1 VSNSRIS
8 GLHKLDVAARLD
20 ALGRLGYLSPTDV
33 ELLKQGQQVLRAAAA
48 DNMVENVIGVF
59 GLPLAVAP
67 NFVVNGR
74 DYIVP
79 MVVEEPSVV
88 AAVSNAAKLARPVG
102 FTAHSDEWLLAGQVH
117 VTDMVDPDKA
127 LRELQGCRQ
136 ELIDAANAVH
146 PRLADHGGGVRD
158 IELKE
163 LELDGGGT
171 VIAVHVLVATGDAMG
186 ANIVNT
192 ICESIA
198 PRIGEICDGN
208 IALRILSNLADRS
221 VVTATVQYQLDALAT
236 TQFSGEEVRDR
247 IVMASDIASV
257 DPYRAATHNK
267 GIMNGVD
274 AVAIATGNDWRA
286 IEAGAHAFAA
296 SSGQYRPLAR
306 WSVAADGG
314 LRGELSMPLRV
325 ATVGG
330 TLHVNAAA
338 TMALNMIAV
347 ETSQEL
353 AQLMAAVGLA
363 QNFAAIRALATSGIQ
378 EGHMRMHARSA
389 TREDECGTNSDLHA
403 EPQGSASGKVILL
416 GEHAAVYGKHAV
428 ALPIPA
434 AVTAKVTEKDSGDS
448 KYVSDLLKVVRS
460 ELGIEGDTFG
470 VDVRSRLPP
479 GMGLGASAAIAVAII
494 RAVSSARELGLDD
507 EVVNR
512 IAFTCEKISHG
523 NPSGVD
529 NAIATFAVPMLF
541 SNETEL
547 SMEQLELTE
556 TPPLVIAFSGQ
567 RGSTHEQVAGV
578 RTRYEAQRTHYAAVF
593 NEIDALSKSAA
604 SALTAGDYQ
613 ELGMLMN
620 ICHGLLNAIEVS
632 TPELEN
638 MVGIARAAGATG
650 AKLTGGGGGGSVVAL
665 CPGVVQ
671 DVQKAFSTAG
681 FRTLLLTK
689 TEKG

>member
-1 VSNSRIS
+1 
-8 GLHKLDVAARLD
+8 
-20 ALGRLGYLSPTDV
+20 
-33 ELLKQGQQVLRAAAA
+33 
-48 DNMVENVIGVF
+48 MVENVIGVF
-59 GLPLAVAP
+59 GLPLAIAP

-74 DYIVP
+74 EYIVT

-88 AAVSNAAKLARPVG
+88 AAVSNAAKLARPNG
-102 FTAHSDEWLLAGQVH
+102 FTAQCDDWLLAGQVH
-117 VTDMVDPDKA
+117 VTDIVDADKA
-127 LRELQGCRQ
+127 FAALESRRQ

-158 IELKE
+158 IELKV
-163 LELDGGGT
+163 LELGDGRT
-171 VIAVHVLVATGDAMG
+171 AIAVHILVATGDAMG

-192 ICESIA
+192 ICESLA

-221 VVTATVQYQLDALAT
+221 VVTANVQYQLDALAT
-236 TQFSGEEVRDR
+236 MQFSGEEVRDR
-247 IVMASDIASV
+247 IIMASEIASA

-286 IEAGAHAFAA
+286 IEAGAHAYAA
-296 SSGQYRPLAR
+296 LSGQYRPLAR
-306 WSVAADGG
+306 WSVAADGA
-314 LRGELSMPLRV
+314 LQGELAMPLRV

-330 TLHVNAAA
+330 TLHVNSAA
-338 TMALNMIAV
+338 TMALKMTAV

-363 QNFAAIRALATSGIQ
+363 QNFAAIRALATNGIQ

-389 TREDECGTNSDLHA
+389 LRADERGTHSDLHA
-403 EPQGSASGKVILL
+403 EPHGSAAGKVILL
-416 GEHAAVYGKHAV
+416 GEPAAVYGKHAV
-428 ALPIPA
+428 ALPIPT
-434 AVTAKVTEKDSGDS
+434 AVTARVTEKDSGDS
-448 KYVSDLLKVVRS
+448 TYISDLLKVVRG

-479 GMGLGASAAIAVAII
+479 GMGLGSSAAIAVAII
-494 RAVSSARELGLDD
+494 RAVSAARELGLDD
-507 EVVNR
+507 ETVNR
-512 IAFTCEKISHG
+512 VAFCCEKISHG

-529 NAIATFAVPMLF
+529 NSIATFAVPMLF
-541 SNETEL
+541 SNESEL
-547 SMEQLELTE
+547 SIEQLELRQ
-556 TPPLVIAFSGQ
+556 TPPLVIAFSSQ

-578 RTRYEAQRTHYAAVF
+578 RTRYEAQKNHYAAVF
-593 NEIDALSKSAA
+593 DEIDALSKSAA
-604 SALTAGDYQ
+604 QALTAGEYQ

-650 AKLTGGGGGGSVVAL
+650 ANLTGGGGGGSVVAL
-665 CPGVVQ
+665 CPGAMQ

-681 FRTLLLTK
+681 FGTLLLTK